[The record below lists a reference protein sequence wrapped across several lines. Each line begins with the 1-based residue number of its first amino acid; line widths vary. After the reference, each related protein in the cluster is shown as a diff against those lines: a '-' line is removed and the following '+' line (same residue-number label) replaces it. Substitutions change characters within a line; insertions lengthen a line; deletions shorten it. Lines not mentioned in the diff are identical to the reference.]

1 MSASMNP
8 VSPSVVPAPDK
19 RIILEASGLSKRFGG
34 LLANDDVS
42 LSLGTETGKV
52 TSVIGPNG
60 AGKSTFFKMLAG
72 FCTPTTGKVR
82 LFGEDITGLNP
93 HKISARGLVRTFQ
106 ETTIFPELTA
116 LEHVAL
122 ARQLSRSANDF
133 QVFANTASAR
143 RDEDRMRTD
152 ALEILRFLDLDGVA
166 DSVAKTLP
174 HGYLRLLGIAMGM
187 AASPKVL
194 LLDEPYAGLNPDETD
209 RAVELTRKIA
219 ASGVSILLVE
229 HDMKAVMKISDH
241 IHVLYFGKKIAE
253 GSPEEIR
260 NNEQVI
266 EAYLGKEDED
276 IGL

>member
-1 MSASMNP
+1 MNP
-8 VSPSVVPAPDK
+8 VSPSVTPPPDK

>member
-1 MSASMNP
+1 MMRQTSP
-8 VSPSVVPAPDK
+8 V
-19 RIILEASGLSKRFGG
+19 ILEARGLSKRFGG
-34 LLANDDVS
+34 LLANDDIS
-42 LSLGTETGKV
+42 LSLGTTAGLV

-60 AGKSTFFKMLAG
+60 AGKSTLFKMLAG
-72 FCTPTTGKVR
+72 FCVPSAGRVH
-82 LFGEDITGLNP
+82 LFGADITGLAP

-106 ETTIFPELTA
+106 ETTIFPELSA

-122 ARQLSRSANDF
+122 ARQLSRRASDL
-133 QVFANTASAR
+133 QIFAGTAAAR
-143 RDEDRMRTD
+143 RDEQRMRAD
-152 ALEILRFLDLDGVA
+152 ALEILRFLDLDSVA
-166 DSVAKTLP
+166 NSVAKTLP

-194 LLDEPYAGLNPDETD
+194 LLDEPYAGLNPEETD

-219 ASGVSILLVE
+219 NSGVSVLLVE

-253 GSPEEIR
+253 GTPEQIR

>member
-19 RIILEASGLSKRFGG
+19 RIILEANGLSKRFGG

-93 HKISARGLVRTFQ
+93 HRISAKGLVRTFQ

-143 RDEDRMRTD
+143 RDEDRMRAD

-166 DSVAKTLP
+166 NSVAKTLP

-187 AASPKVL
+187 AANPKVL

-253 GSPEEIR
+253 GTPEQIR

>member
-1 MSASMNP
+1 MNP
-8 VSPSVVPAPDK
+8 VSPSVTPPPDK
-19 RIILEASGLSKRFGG
+19 RIILDASGLSKRFGG

>member
-8 VSPSVVPAPDK
+8 VSPPVIPAPDK

-93 HKISARGLVRTFQ
+93 HRISAKGLVRTFQ

-143 RDEDRMRTD
+143 RDEERMRAD

-166 DSVAKTLP
+166 DSIAKTLP

-253 GSPEEIR
+253 GTPEDIR
-260 NNEQVI
+260 NNDQVI

>member
-8 VSPSVVPAPDK
+8 VSPSVTQAPDK
-19 RIILEASGLSKRFGG
+19 RIILDASGLSKRFGG

-72 FCTPTTGKVR
+72 FCTPSSGKVR
-82 LFGEDITGLNP
+82 LFGEDITGLTP

-122 ARQLSRSANDF
+122 ARQLSRSANDM

-143 RDEDRMRTD
+143 RDEERMRAD

-166 DSVAKTLP
+166 GSVAKTLP

-253 GSPEEIR
+253 GTPEQIR